1 VEAPRADPFGVM
13 AALASV
19 PVVVRVDG
27 AAPAVPSP
35 AAPRS
40 PLGSLPVTGL
50 ELLLLL
56 LLAVVLLGVGAT
68 LVRAAR

>member
-1 VEAPRADPFGVM
+1 M

-27 AAPAVPSP
+27 AAPTVP
-35 AAPRS
+35 APVTPRN
-40 PLGSLPVTGL
+40 PLGSLPVTGI
-50 ELLLLL
+50 ELVVL
-56 LLAVVLLGVGAT
+56 LLAVVALGVGAV

>member
-1 VEAPRADPFGVM
+1 M

-27 AAPAVPSP
+27 VTPAVPAP
-35 AAPRS
+35 VGAPRN
-40 PLGSLPVTGL
+40 PLGSLPVTGI
-50 ELLLLL
+50 ELVLLV
-56 LLAVVLLGVGAT
+56 LAVVALGVGAT